1 MNTTENNKIIAEFME
16 WEYKVLPVYS
26 DDKFLGRKNIY
37 NTPFKKHLKNKAF
50 TTTFSENELVF
61 HNDWNWLMEVVEK
74 CFKIE
79 ANYGLHKNIE
89 DALIFNSEIRIYDV
103 YNAVVKFIE
112 VYNESFKQQAVY
124 SIRDNSAKN
133 N

>member
-1 MNTTENNKIIAEFME
+1 MKTTENNKIIAEFMKHKQTFE
-16 WEYKVLPVYS
+16 VFINNEIVTLQNPIKE
-26 DDKFLGRKNIY
+26 Y
-37 NTPFKKHLKNKAF
+37 NT
-50 TTTFSENELVF
+50 
-61 HNDWNWLMEVVEK
+61 DWNWLMQVVEK

-89 DALIFNSEIRIYDV
+89 DALIFNSENRINDV

-112 VYNESFKQQAVY
+112 VYNESFKQEAVY

>member
-1 MNTTENNKIIAEFME
+1 MKRKETNKIIAEFMGA
-16 WEYKVLPVYS
+16 YK
-26 DDKFLGRKNIY
+26 DDKGYWGFTNTKERHRWHTDRFLDATHY
-37 NTPFKKHLKNKAF
+37 DT
-50 TTTFSENELVF
+50 
-61 HNDWNWLMEVVEK
+61 DWNWLMEVVEK

-89 DALIFNSEIRIYDV
+89 DALIFNSETRIYDV

-112 VYNESFKQQAVY
+112 VYN
-124 SIRDNSAKN
+124 SAKN